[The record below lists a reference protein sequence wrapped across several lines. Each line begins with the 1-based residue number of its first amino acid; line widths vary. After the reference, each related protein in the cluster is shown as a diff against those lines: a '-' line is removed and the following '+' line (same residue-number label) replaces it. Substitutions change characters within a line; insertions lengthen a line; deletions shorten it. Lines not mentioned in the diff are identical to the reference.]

1 MLNLRHLAARGF
13 TLVEVMIALSI
24 HGILIM
30 MALPNLVTWIQNTQ
44 IRTAAEGMQAGLTL
58 ARSEALRR
66 NTTVRFQLVDTLT
79 SGCGY
84 SVAGTNWVV
93 SLADATGACDVD
105 PSDTVAPQ
113 IIQKRSGNEGSS
125 SAQILATGGQSVQFN
140 GLGRVLLTSG
150 GAALPPPITR
160 IDVTNP
166 GGGACKTSTGNE
178 PMRCLRITI
187 STGGQIRMC
196 DPAVTDNTDP
206 RFC

>member
-1 MLNLRHLAARGF
+1 MLTLRQPAARGF

-24 HGILIM
+24 LGILIM

-66 NTTVRFQLVDTLT
+66 NTVVRFQLVDTLT
-79 SGCGY
+79 SSCGY

-105 PSDTVAPQ
+105 ASDTVTPQ

-125 SAQILATGGQSVQFN
+125 SAQVLATGGQSVQFN
-140 GLGRVLLTSG
+140 GLGRVLQAG
-150 GAALPPPITR
+150 GLGAVPPPITR
-160 IDVTNP
+160 IDINNP

-187 STGGQIRMC
+187 SNGGQIRMC

>member
-1 MLNLRHLAARGF
+1 MLNLRQPAARGF

-24 HGILIM
+24 LGILIM

-66 NTTVRFQLVDTLT
+66 NTTVRFQLVDTLS

-84 SVAGTNWVV
+84 SVMGTNWVV

-105 PSDTVAPQ
+105 ASDTVAPQ

-125 SAQILATGGQSVQFN
+125 SAQVIATGGQSVQFN
-140 GLGRVLLTSG
+140 GLGRVMLTSG
-150 GAALPPPITR
+150 GMALPAPINR
-160 IDVTNP
+160 IDISNP

-178 PMRCLRITI
+178 PMRCLRITV